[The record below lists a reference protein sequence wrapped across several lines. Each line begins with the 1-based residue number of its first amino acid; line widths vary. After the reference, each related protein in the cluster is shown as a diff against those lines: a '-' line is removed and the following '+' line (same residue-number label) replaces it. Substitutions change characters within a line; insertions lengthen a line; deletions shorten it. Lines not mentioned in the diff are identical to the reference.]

1 MTMAAQPISL
11 WPREHGAYAQVG
23 VALVS
28 ALALAPG
35 FRSLAQAL
43 LIATCFLAS
52 EPVLILMGG
61 RGAAGLA
68 ERKDAAL
75 RRLATLGVA
84 ATLALSVGW
93 KDLPVAY
100 AWSLLP
106 PALLGLGLFGLFLAK
121 LERTAGGE
129 VLAAW
134 AFAAATPSVVLL
146 GGGGP
151 RRAVLLALLLAG
163 LFTLG
168 TAVVHG
174 HLMGLRKGGSGAPRC
189 AAFLLG
195 GVLAAGAWG
204 LASKGVL
211 PRMATAV
218 FLPMTLAALGIWVS
232 PPAPRHL
239 KRVGWAAAGC
249 ALAGGLVAVAAL
261 R

>member
-1 MTMAAQPISL
+1 MAKPPISL

-23 VALVS
+23 VALIS
-28 ALALAPG
+28 AWALAPG
-35 FRSLAQAL
+35 LRSLAQAVL
-43 LIATCFLAS
+43 VATSFLAS
-52 EPVLILMGG
+52 EPVLILLGG

-68 ERKDAAL
+68 ERKEAAI
-75 RRLATLGVA
+75 RRLATLGVV
-84 ATLALSVGW
+84 ATLALSVALQ
-93 KDLPVAY
+93 DLPPSF

-151 RRAVLLALLLAG
+151 RRASLLAVLLAG
-163 LFTLG
+163 VFTLG

-174 HLMGLRKGGSGAPRC
+174 HLMALRTKGTSATRGAAFGLGCLLSGAVWTLV
-189 AAFLLG
+189 AHDF
-195 GVLAAGAWG
+195 
-204 LASKGVL
+204 L
-211 PRMATAV
+211 PRAAAAV
-218 FLPMTLAALGIWVS
+218 FLPMTLAALAIWVR

-239 KRVGWAAAGC
+239 KWVGWAAAFC
-249 ALAGGLVAVAAL
+249 ALAGGAVAVGAL